1 MRHLAD
7 LATFAKVGELGSISA
22 AGRALDMPKS
32 SVSRAVTR
40 LEKAYGARIIER
52 TTRAVVLTEIGQR
65 LHGHCLAM
73 VDEVANAEAEVAAYQ
88 GHPAGLLKVA
98 AQYTIGRHVIGPNV
112 PEFLD
117 RYPDLDL
124 QLHVTDRA
132 LNPVTEGFDIVVRAG
147 WLDDSSLIARRIVDI
162 EATLVSSRAYV
173 ERNGLP
179 ETVADLA
186 EHCVIGFP
194 VTGAPPLE
202 LVRGNTRV
210 AVPTWRRFACNDP
223 MLNFALVRRGIAIA
237 PVSKFILA
245 EALAAG
251 EIVRVLPD
259 YELHNPPA
267 LFAFYASRS
276 AVTPKIS
283 VFLDF
288 LTELAV
294 RIRTNPGLLL
304 GADALPA

>member
-1 MRHLAD
+1 MRQLAD
-7 LATFAKVGELGSISA
+7 LATFAKVGALGSISA
-22 AGRALDMPKS
+22 AGRALEMPKS

-40 LEKAYGARIIER
+40 LEKAYGARLIER
-52 TTRAVVLTEIGQR
+52 TTRAVVLTEIGRR

-98 AQYTIGRHVIGPNV
+98 VHYTIGRHVIGPNL

-124 QLHVTDRA
+124 QLQLTDRP
-132 LNPVTEGFDIVVRAG
+132 LNPITEGFDIGVRVG

-162 EATLVSSRAYV
+162 EAALVASRTYV

-179 ETVADLA
+179 GTIADL
-186 EHCVIGFP
+186 EGHCVIGLP
-194 VTGAPPLE
+194 VSGAPRLE
-202 LVRGNTRV
+202 LVRGRER
-210 AVPTWRRFACNDP
+210 AEVPIWRRFACNDP
-223 MLNFALVRRGIAIA
+223 MLNMTLVRRGIAIA
-237 PVSKFILA
+237 PVSKFFIA
-245 EALAAG
+245 EPLAAG
-251 EIVRVLPD
+251 EIVRILPE

-288 LTELAV
+288 LTELAGRF
-294 RIRTNPGLLL
+294 RIDPGLFMR
-304 GADALPA
+304 AESTIV